1 MLHHRGLAA
10 AEVGSGRLLAATWRW
25 AGWST
30 YAWSTSGLAGNR
42 LGMPWHGQRPAQR
55 GRPGQTNGIDSS
67 SSAGEASMGGVRR
80 TRRRIGGVGVDL
92 EEISLARKMND
103 DG

>member
-1 MLHHRGLAA
+1 
-10 AEVGSGRLLAATWRW
+10 
-25 AGWST
+25 
-30 YAWSTSGLAGNR
+30 
-42 LGMPWHGQRPAQR
+42 
-55 GRPGQTNGIDSS
+55 
-67 SSAGEASMGGVRR
+67 MGGVRR